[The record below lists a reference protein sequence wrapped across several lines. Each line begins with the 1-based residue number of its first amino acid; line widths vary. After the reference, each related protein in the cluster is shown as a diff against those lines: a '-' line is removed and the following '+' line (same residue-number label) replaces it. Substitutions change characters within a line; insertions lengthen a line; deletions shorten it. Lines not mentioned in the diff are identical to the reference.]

1 MSSPIFYSP
10 SITGVLVAACV
21 LATACSP
28 RDAQRKSSPNAVES
42 TVRTAKQTP
51 PPTPGDLTA
60 VRAQLRDAQPGA
72 TVTIPDGTYTDEE
85 LTFMGQGTA
94 EAPITLQAETE
105 GGVFFEGESNLRMS
119 GAHLVVR
126 GLVFRNGYTPTGEV
140 ISFRTGPGVNCDDC
154 RVTACVIDNFNKAER
169 QESDLWVA
177 LYGKRNRF
185 DHNHLSGKRNRGVTM
200 AVRMDTEASRDN
212 DHRIDHNYFGPRPI
226 LGSNGGETLRIGT
239 SHYSM
244 FRSGTLVE
252 YNYFDRCNGEVEV
265 ISSKSDGNT
274 FRRNTFY
281 ECQGTLTMRHGNE
294 TLVEDNFFFG
304 NGKANTG
311 GIRIINKDQTVRNNY
326 AEGLTGSRFR
336 GALTVM
342 NGVPNS
348 PANRYVQVVNGVA
361 ERNTFI
367 DCDNIQLAAGSDEER
382 SATPVDSR
390 IANNVFYHRGRDSVF
405 TVYDDIT
412 GITFAGNVVSPNVR
426 VPQEDGFTK
435 EALDFVREDGV
446 LTSAK
451 ATAAGYGRTGS
462 TERATLDNTGV
473 TWYARSSE
481 AAEFNTGTTTAVS
494 ADGDALFA
502 AIREANSGDI
512 LELAPGT
519 YTVRKT
525 ILLREPITIR
535 GTGASRDDV
544 KLLFER
550 PTLFSIENGGSL
562 SLKHLTVDGAA
573 APDNTGN
580 AVVRTSRYSMTDNYK
595 LLLEDCVFQDL
606 DVNHSF
612 DVLRVYPSTFAD
624 SIAAIDCHFED
635 VSGSVFAAAQET
647 EDRGVYNV
655 ENVVVRNCTFE
666 DIGKT
671 ALDLYR
677 GGSDESTAGPILE
690 LKDSE
695 FRSVGNDKRNSVGA
709 SMRIHGVQ
717 YAEISDNEWRDSK
730 PLRMHL
736 SVGEPVIKLSGNSLS
751 REDIDSNSDAYEYQ
765 D

>member
-1 MSSPIFYSP
+1 
-10 SITGVLVAACV
+10 V
-21 LATACSP
+21 ACST
-28 RDAQRKSSPNAVES
+28 AGVQRTDSTTAVAHS
-42 TVRTAKQTP
+42 
-51 PPTPGDLTA
+51 GDLTA
-60 VRAQLRDAQPGA
+60 VRTQIRDAEPGS
-72 TVTIPDGTYTDEE
+72 TVTIPAGTYIDEE
-85 LTFMGQGTA
+85 LTFIGEGTA

-105 GGVFFEGESNLRMS
+105 GRVFFEGESNLRMS
-119 GAHLVVR
+119 GSNLIVR
-126 GLVFRNGYTPTGEV
+126 GLVFRNGSTPTGEV
-140 ISFRTGPGVNCDDC
+140 ISFRTGPDANCEDC

-200 AVRMDTEASRDN
+200 AVRMDTEQSREN
-212 DHRIDHNYFGPRPI
+212 EHRIDHNYFGPRPI
-226 LGSNGGETLRIGT
+226 LGSNGGESLRIGT

-274 FRRNTFY
+274 FTRNTFY

-294 TLVEDNFFFG
+294 TIVEDNFFFG

-348 PANRYVQVVNGVA
+348 PANRYVQVVKGIA
-361 ERNTFI
+361 EHNTFI
-367 DCDNIQLAAGSDEER
+367 DCDNIQLAAGSDVER

-390 IANNVFYHRGRDSVF
+390 IANNIFYHTKRDSVF
-405 TVYDDIT
+405 TVYDDIS
-412 GITFAGNVVSPNVR
+412 GITFEGNVLSPNVR
-426 VPQEDGFTK
+426 APQDEGFRK
-435 EALDFVREDGV
+435 EQLDFVREAGV
-446 LTSAK
+446 LVSSTA
-451 ATAAGYGRTGS
+451 ATAGYGRTGT

-473 TWYARSSE
+473 SWYARSSE
-481 AAEFNTGTTTAVS
+481 AAEFHTGTTTAVP

-502 AIREANSGDI
+502 AIREASPGDV

-519 YTVRKT
+519 YTIRKT
-525 ILLREPITIR
+525 VLLREPITIR
-535 GTGASRDDV
+535 GNGASREDV

-580 AVVRTSRYSMTDNYK
+580 AVIRTSRYSMTDNYK
-595 LLLEDCVFQDL
+595 LLLEDCAFRDL

-612 DVLRVYPSTFAD
+612 DVLRVYASTFAD
-624 SIAAIDCHFED
+624 SISAVDCHFED

-655 ENVVVRNCTFE
+655 ENVVVQGCTF
-666 DIGKT
+666 DNIGKT
-671 ALDLYR
+671 AIDLYR
-677 GGSDESTAGPILE
+677 GGSDESTAGPILA
-690 LKDSE
+690 LTDSE
-695 FRSVGNDKRNSVGA
+695 FNSVGNDKRNSVDA

-717 YAEISDNEWRDSK
+717 YAVISGNEWRDSK

-736 SVGEPVIKLSGNSLS
+736 SVGEPVIKLSGNELS
-751 REDIDSNSDAYEYQ
+751 PERDIVSNSDDYEYN